1 MNDWDSVIDRAGS
14 HHCAALTIRSAAFV
28 VSGPPSPT
36 NPGHRTRRTRLM
48 ENPMSAPEK
57 IATEARTEFGKGAA
71 RRIRREDKIPAVVYG
86 HGNEPVHVILPGH
99 QTMMALKHGGANAL
113 LALDIDGK
121 EQLALTKD
129 VQVDPIR
136 RVIEHVDFVAVKR
149 GEKVTVDVPVHVVG
163 DAAPDTLVVTENAV
177 VSVEAEATHIPE
189 FFEVSVEG
197 AASGTQVLAKDLD
210 LPSGTT
216 LLADEDLLI
225 VNVTEQISAEA
236 LEAELAEAE
245 AEVGIE
251 HDAPESETEA
261 AEGDEAP
268 AEESGEA
275 TDSE

>member
-1 MNDWDSVIDRAGS
+1 
-14 HHCAALTIRSAAFV
+14 
-28 VSGPPSPT
+28 
-36 NPGHRTRRTRLM
+36 
-48 ENPMSAPEK
+48 MSAPEK
-57 IATEARTEFGKGAA
+57 ITTEARTEFGKGAA

-86 HGNEPVHVILPGH
+86 HGNDPVHVILPGH

-113 LALDIDGK
+113 LALDIDGS

-136 RVIEHVDFVAVKR
+136 RVIEHVDFVAVRR

-163 DAAPDTLVVTENAV
+163 EAGPDTLVVTENAV

-197 AASGTQVLAKDLD
+197 AAVGTQIHAKDLA

-216 LLADEDLLI
+216 LLADEELLI

-251 HDAPESETEA
+251 HDAPEAESA
-261 AEGDEAP
+261 GAEGDEAP
-268 AEESGEA
+268 AEDAGEA